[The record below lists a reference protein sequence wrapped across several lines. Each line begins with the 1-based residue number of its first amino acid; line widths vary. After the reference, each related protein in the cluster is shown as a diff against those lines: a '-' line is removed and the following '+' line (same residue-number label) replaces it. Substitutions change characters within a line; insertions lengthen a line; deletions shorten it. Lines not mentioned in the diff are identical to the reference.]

1 MQSLEQ
7 KITGTVQAPEALL
20 QAQKLA
26 DLTDSKIRIPFL
38 GIRLG
43 LDFLVGLIPVVG
55 DIIMVGVSLSIVG
68 MAKRMQVPMALRM
81 AMLKNIA
88 IDFLLGLI
96 PFIGDIVDLFYKS
109 NQKNVRIME
118 KWWVS
123 QNYQKIQSNSQQA
136 LGEWEKSQD

>member
-1 MQSLEQ
+1 M
-7 KITGTVQAPEALL
+7 TDTVQAPEALL

-26 DLTDSKIRIPFL
+26 NLTDSKIRIPFL
-38 GIRLG
+38 SIRLG

-55 DIIMVGVSLSIVG
+55 DIIMVGVSLSIV
-68 MAKRMQVPMALRM
+68 AKAKSMQVPTALRV
-81 AMLKNIA
+81 AMLKNIT

-96 PFIGDIVDLFYKS
+96 PFVGDLVDLFYKS

-123 QNYQKIQSNSQQA
+123 QNHQQIQSQSQQA
-136 LGEWEKSQD
+136 LNDWKKSQQN

>member
-1 MQSLEQ
+1 M
-7 KITGTVQAPEALL
+7 TDTVQAPEALI

-26 DLTDSKIRIPFL
+26 NLTDSKIRVPFL

-68 MAKRMQVPMALRM
+68 MAKSMQVPRALLI

-88 IDFLLGLI
+88 IDFLLGLM
-96 PFIGDIVDLFYKS
+96 PFVGDLADLFYKS
-109 NQKNVRIME
+109 NQKNVRIIE

-123 QNYQKIQSNSQQA
+123 QNYQAIQAKSQQA
-136 LGEWEKSQD
+136 VQQWENTQDS

>member
-1 MQSLEQ
+1 MIDS
-7 KITGTVQAPEALL
+7 VQAPKALL

-26 DLTDSKIRIPFL
+26 NLTDSQIRIPFL

-55 DIIMVGVSLSIVG
+55 DLIMVGVSLSIVG
-68 MAKRMQVPMALRM
+68 MAKQIKMPAALRV

-88 IDFLLGLI
+88 IDFILGLI
-96 PFIGDIVDLFYKS
+96 PFVGDLADLFYKS

-123 QNYQKIQSNSQQA
+123 QNHLEIQTRSQQV
-136 LGEWEKSQD
+136 LKEWEKSQN

>member
-1 MQSLEQ
+1 M
-7 KITGTVQAPEALL
+7 TDTVQAPKALL

-26 DLTDSKIRIPFL
+26 NLADSKIRIPFL

-68 MAKRMQVPMALRM
+68 MAKSMQVPTTLRL

-88 IDFLLGLI
+88 IDFLLGII
-96 PFIGDIVDLFYKS
+96 PFVGDLADLFYKS

-123 QNYQKIQSNSQQA
+123 QNHQKIQANSQQIVQ
-136 LGEWEKSQD
+136 EWEKSQDN

>member
-1 MQSLEQ
+1 MSN
-7 KITGTVQAPEALL
+7 TVQAPQALL

-26 DLTDSKIRIPFL
+26 DLTDSKVRIPFL

-55 DIIMVGVSLSIVG
+55 DIIMVGVSLSIVS
-68 MAKRMQVPMALRM
+68 MAKSMQVPTALRI

-96 PFIGDIVDLFYKS
+96 PFVGDLADLFYKS

-118 KWWVS
+118 KWWVN
-123 QNYQKIQSNSQQA
+123 QNYQQIQSKSQQA
-136 LGEWEKSQD
+136 LQQWEKSQDK

>member
-1 MQSLEQ
+1 MNDAF
-7 KITGTVQAPEALL
+7 QAPNTLL
-20 QAQKLA
+20 RAQKLA

-55 DIIMVGVSLSIVG
+55 DFIMVGVSLSIVG
-68 MAKRMQVPMALRM
+68 MAKQMKVPTALRV
-81 AMLKNIA
+81 AMLRNIA

-96 PFIGDIVDLFYKS
+96 PFVGDLVDLFYKS

-123 QNYQKIQSNSQQA
+123 QNHQQILAKSQQA
-136 LGEWEKSQD
+136 VKEWEPSQDY

>member
-1 MQSLEQ
+1 MIMAPQM
-7 KITGTVQAPEALL
+7 THTVQAPGPLL
-20 QAQKLA
+20 RAQKLA
-26 DLTDSKIRIPFL
+26 NLTDSKIRIPFL
-38 GIRLG
+38 GLRLG

-55 DIIMVGVSLSIVG
+55 DIIMVGVSLRIIA
-68 MAKRMQVPMALRM
+68 MAKSMNLPRALRI

-96 PFIGDIVDLFYKS
+96 PFVGDVVDLFYKS

-123 QNYQKIQSNSQQA
+123 QNHQKIQLQAQQA
-136 LGEWEKSQD
+136 LKNWEKSQDS

>member
-1 MQSLEQ
+1 M
-7 KITGTVQAPEALL
+7 TDTVQAPQALL

-26 DLTDSKIRIPFL
+26 NLTDSKVRIPIL

-68 MAKRMQVPMALRM
+68 MAKSMQVPTAMRI

-88 IDFLLGLI
+88 VDFVLGLI
-96 PFIGDIVDLFYKS
+96 PFVGDLIDLFYKS

-123 QNYQKIQSNSQQA
+123 QNHQHIQSKSQQA
-136 LGEWEKSQD
+136 LQEWETSQDN